1 MKSVATVPVL
11 HVVATA
17 LPRAALATAALA
29 TTTLVTI
36 ALATARPA
44 AAAEIDA
51 QHTRIGFNLK
61 TRWGQSLR
69 GRFPTYEGRIEALD
83 DGRERVR
90 LRMSARDIE
99 IVGHPSYTAITRG
112 DGFFDA
118 DRFPEIEFVSEPY
131 DDALIRAG
139 GKLAGQLRIRDVSRR
154 EVFLIEPSA
163 CERVAVDCDVVAS
176 GSVRRSAYGV
186 DRWMFAV
193 SDNVRFMLRL
203 RVREAAE

>member
-1 MKSVATVPVL
+1 MNP
-11 HVVATA
+11 VVAA
-17 LPRAALATAALA
+17 LLLPVVAVALATG
-29 TTTLVTI
+29 
-36 ALATARPA
+36 RPA
-44 AAAEIDA
+44 SAAEVDT

-69 GRFPTYEGRIEALD
+69 GRFPTYQGRIETLD
-83 DGRERVR
+83 DGRERVH
-90 LRMSARDIE
+90 LGMSARDIE
-99 IVGHPSYTAITRG
+99 IVGYPSYTAITRG

-139 GKLAGQLRIRDVSRR
+139 GKLAGQLRIRDVTRR

-176 GSVRRSAYGV
+176 GGVRRSDYGV

-193 SDNVRFMLRL
+193 SDNVRFTLRL
-203 RVREAAE
+203 RVRESAE

>member
-1 MKSVATVPVL
+1 MKSVATVLVL
-11 HVVATA
+11 PVVA
-17 LPRAALATAALA
+17 AALATALLATTALA
-29 TTTLVTI
+29 TG
-36 ALATARPA
+36 RPA
-44 AAAEIDA
+44 PAAEVDS
-51 QHTRIGFNLK
+51 QHTRIGFSLK

-69 GRFPTYEGRIEALD
+69 GRFPTYAGRIEVLD
-83 DGRERVR
+83 DGRERVH
-90 LRMSARDIE
+90 LRMSTRDIE

-139 GKLAGQLRIRDVSRR
+139 GKLAGQLRIRDVTRR

-163 CERVAVDCDVVAS
+163 CARVAVDCDVVAS
-176 GSVRRSAYGV
+176 GSVRRSDYGV

-193 SDNVRFMLRL
+193 SDNVRFLLRL